1 MTTSP
6 SPSRST
12 NQSPWRTRELL
23 SLIALVYALHVIRMW
38 SDPSDA
44 SSDFDV
50 FYLVSQSF
58 WSGTVKDAYRSVLYS
73 ADGYVHTGLRWTYP
87 PPFVVLL
94 SPLAL
99 FPKWLAYAVFM
110 GGSSLAYLWALRRI
124 SPEHFGVVLMTTL
137 PSIVVTLSSGQN
149 GLLFGAILGLFALGT
164 LRERSA
170 AGVSLGLLALKP
182 QMLPAAVT
190 SLLIRGRW
198 RELLLAAIV
207 CGFGV
212 TVSLITLG
220 PSIWGDFLDTMRET
234 KGILLQGHLPLFR
247 MVSVYASFRSL
258 GGGGA
263 LSMMAQFI
271 AVVIA
276 LEAIVSSARQA
287 EPRRHIG
294 LVLFATM
301 LFSPYDYD
309 YDLPLVG
316 LSLALLWP
324 TLIYYGTLTERV
336 LCLSCFSVASVWGL
350 LYDLYL
356 SSSLGSN
363 AADHLTT
370 APTVSGLLMLISFV
384 SIRRVVRRAKGS
396 T

>member
-1 MTTSP
+1 MTTFP
-6 SPSRST
+6 SPSLST
-12 NQSPWRTRELL
+12 NQSHWRTRVLL
-23 SLIALVYALHVIRMW
+23 SLIAFVYALHVVRMW
-38 SDPSDA
+38 RDPNDA

-58 WSGTVKDAYRSVLYS
+58 WSGAVKDAYRSVFYS
-73 ADGYVHTGLRWTYP
+73 TDGYVHSGLRWTYP

-94 SPLAL
+94 SPLGL
-99 FPKWLAYAVFM
+99 FPKWFAYGVFM
-110 GGSSLAYLWALRRI
+110 GGSSLAYVWALRRI
-124 SPEHFGVVLMTTL
+124 NPEHFGVVLMTAL

-164 LRERSA
+164 LRERPT
-170 AGVSLGLLALKP
+170 AGALLGLLTLKP
-182 QMLPAAVT
+182 QTLPAAVT
-190 SLLIRGRW
+190 SLLIRRRW
-198 RELLLAAIV
+198 RELILAAIV
-207 CGFGV
+207 CVLGV
-212 TVSLITLG
+212 AISLVTLG

-234 KGILLQGHLPLFR
+234 KRVLLQGHVPLFR
-247 MVSVYASFRSL
+247 MVSAYASLRSL
-258 GGGGA
+258 GVSGA

-276 LEAIVSSARQA
+276 LEAIVSSARQSA
-287 EPRRHIG
+287 PRRHVG
-294 LVLFATM
+294 LVLFATIM
-301 LFSPYDYD
+301 ISPYQYD

-316 LSLALLWP
+316 ISLALLWP
-324 TLIYYGTLTERV
+324 TLIHYGTLTERV